1 MFHLRKRSS
10 LHATSK
16 TQSTEAISEKSVVR
30 PILGYA
36 KQKDGIHVATHLE
49 STLDKNGGPA
59 PRLLSVYNN
68 DKLKFQLSDME
79 KEITR
84 LKFKNDTPK
93 YATSHVSNIG
103 SGFARQTF
111 QTIDGGMDIHSEA
124 LHRRNNLSDP
134 RKFPEAKAKLNG
146 GSAQQTIMEL
156 TSMLKRYNKHVA
168 YLESRLSATENHVVE
183 LQSTIKQLSESK
195 GPKVDTS
202 IRANQKLADT
212 SYGQDRFFRQKVDI
226 LNSWEQ
232 DLINGV
238 LDPHI
243 NAVVEKLQ
251 KDLYSQLDVNLDSLR
266 DEVKRIHTVVDDR
279 LKTSKHSEK
288 NPVTTHNYTM
298 KPSARGGGEASSR
311 FKSLHRKAGNNNLQ
325 GNVDAAASKQ
335 SKKKKYVEL
344 INKLREKLEEKQ
356 RTVEAIKLVQEKA
369 KRYNKKKKQ
378 YKATVHANVH
388 SDISDNGT
396 KIFEVGIEEN

>member
-1 MFHLRKRSS
+1 
-10 LHATSK
+10 
-16 TQSTEAISEKSVVR
+16 
-30 PILGYA
+30 
-36 KQKDGIHVATHLE
+36 
-49 STLDKNGGPA
+49 
-59 PRLLSVYNN
+59 
-68 DKLKFQLSDME
+68 ME

-212 SYGQDRFFRQKVDI
+212 SYGQDRFFRQKVVDI

-288 NPVTTHNYTM
+288 KPVTTHNYTM
-298 KPSARGGGEASSR
+298 KPSAR
-311 FKSLHRKAGNNNLQ
+311 
-325 GNVDAAASKQ
+325 V
-335 SKKKKYVEL
+335 V
-344 INKLREKLEEKQ
+344 EKQ
-356 RTVEAIKLVQEKA
+356 VRGLNSFIEKA
-369 KRYNKKKKQ
+369 AMLIYRAMLMLLPASNRKK
-378 YKATVHANVH
+378 NML
-388 SDISDNGT
+388 NL
-396 KIFEVGIEEN
+396 

>member
-1 MFHLRKRSS
+1 MITKRKRTDLITPSSSVESGSSVVFKYTPRGDTEQSQSIDKSNSQLHRRLGVIVHRSGNVEVNVTPTADGHLVSSKERSS

-49 STLDKNGGPA
+49 STLIKMEVR
-59 PRLLSVYNN
+59 RLLSVYNN
-68 DKLKFQLSDME
+68 DKLKLQLSDME

-111 QTIDGGMDIHSEA
+111 HPINGGMDIHSGA

-134 RKFPEAKAKLNG
+134 RKFPEAEAKLNG

-195 GPKVDTS
+195 GPKVDTG

-212 SYGQDRFFRQKVDI
+212 SYGQDRFFRQKVVDI

-251 KDLYSQLDVNLDSLR
+251 QDLYSQLDVNLDSLR

-288 NPVTTHNYTM
+288 KPVTTHNHTM
-298 KPSARGGGEASSR
+298 KPSARGWR
-311 FKSLHRKAGNNNLQ
+311 
-325 GNVDAAASKQ
+325 SKFA
-335 SKKKKYVEL
+335 V
-344 INKLREKLEEKQ
+344 
-356 RTVEAIKLVQEKA
+356 
-369 KRYNKKKKQ
+369 
-378 YKATVHANVH
+378 
-388 SDISDNGT
+388 
-396 KIFEVGIEEN
+396 